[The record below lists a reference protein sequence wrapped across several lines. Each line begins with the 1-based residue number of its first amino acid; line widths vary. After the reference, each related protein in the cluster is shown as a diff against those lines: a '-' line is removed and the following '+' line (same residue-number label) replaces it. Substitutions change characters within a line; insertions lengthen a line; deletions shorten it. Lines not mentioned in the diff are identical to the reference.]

1 MSAEKSLMNSTG
13 YNSKEGSPQ
22 AATKTSMKRRKT
34 RHMTLLNVLTLKK
47 LSSTG
52 SRQSY
57 HDIIKS
63 RDDANFAAVFKRQ
76 SVLRNHQIEQMNLNK
91 TFVNGLQS
99 TYQTAA
105 TKYSIDTKRT
115 GDMTQFMKGGLF
127 PAKKSISQE

>member
-63 RDDANFAAVFKRQ
+63 RDDANFAAVFK
-76 SVLRNHQIEQMNLNK
+76 NGIEKCFLFSWVKLARIK
-91 TFVNGLQS
+91 TEPNTPWPAVHRSGHAGKS
-99 TYQTAA
+99 TRM
-105 TKYSIDTKRT
+105 S
-115 GDMTQFMKGGLF
+115 G
-127 PAKKSISQE
+127 